1 VSTRASKPYSDWR
14 WEFFDPQRP
23 PLQPVT
29 PASRFGLPGKWLRR
43 GIFRAARPVIF
54 ADHRVHAELARA
66 IESIGAQ
73 VGRDVLA
80 AEFPEELDPA
90 AVVDVETQVGRMF
103 LHRDDRVMTPT
114 ISEHGCWE
122 PEEVDFLRTA
132 LRPGHTFLDVGANVG
147 YMTVLG
153 ARMVGPG
160 GRVIAVEP
168 DGSNRQLLLANLWRN
183 GLSAELLPVAAYS
196 RRGFIR
202 FVRSE
207 LNRGDHQVREVAD
220 GGSLVPCSTIDELLG
235 DLRVDVAKID
245 AQGVDHEVLEG
256 MAGLVRCNPAIVVL
270 SEFSPEHLSERGID
284 PLSVLN
290 RYRELGL
297 TVRLLA
303 TGGGVRAANA
313 EEVIDA
319 CRARE
324 ERFVN
329 LVLTLSGRNASF

>member
-1 VSTRASKPYSDWR
+1 
-14 WEFFDPQRP
+14 
-23 PLQPVT
+23 
-29 PASRFGLPGKWLRR
+29 
-43 GIFRAARPVIF
+43 VIF
-54 ADHRVHAELARA
+54 AEHQVHAELARA

-73 VGRDVLA
+73 VGHGELA

-90 AVVDVETQVGRMF
+90 AVVDVETQVGKIF
-103 LHRDDRVMTPT
+103 LHRDDQVMTPA

-122 PEEVDFLRTA
+122 PDETNFLRAA

-147 YMTVLG
+147 YMTLLG
-153 ARMVGPG
+153 ARRVGPG

-183 GLSAELLPVAAYS
+183 GLSAEILPVAAYS

-207 LNRGDHQVREVAD
+207 ANRGDHQVREAAD
-220 GGSLVPCSTIDELLG
+220 GGSLVPCSTMDELLG
-235 DLRVDVAKID
+235 ALRVDVAKID
-245 AQGVDHEVLEG
+245 AQGVDQEVLEG

-270 SEFSPEHLSERGID
+270 SEFWPENLSERGID
-284 PLSVLN
+284 PNAVLD
-290 RYRELGL
+290 RYHALGF
-297 TVRLLA
+297 TIRLLA
-303 TGGGVRAANA
+303 PGGGVRAADA
-313 EEVIDA
+313 EEVIQA

-329 LVLTLSGRNASF
+329 LVLTLRGHNPSFDLRG